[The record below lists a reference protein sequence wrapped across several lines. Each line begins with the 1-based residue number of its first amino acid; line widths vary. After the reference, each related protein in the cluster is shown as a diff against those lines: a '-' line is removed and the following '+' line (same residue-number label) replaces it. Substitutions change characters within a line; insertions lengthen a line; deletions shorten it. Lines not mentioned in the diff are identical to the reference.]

1 MFYMD
6 FCSELLTSEAFIGV
20 LFGVYSPGGAAS
32 DHVGP
37 PLLSASGLSTPMGL
51 SSVSPPRLTVCIT
64 GLISSPS
71 GPWPSW
77 KLAAG

>member
-1 MFYMD
+1 MSHMD
-6 FCSELLTSEAFIGV
+6 FCPELLTSEAFTGV
-20 LFGVYSPGGAAS
+20 LLGVHSPGGAAS

-37 PLLSASGLSTPMGL
+37 PSLSASGLSTPMGL

-64 GLISSPS
+64 GLTPSPS